1 MRKERK
7 TITATSSFIKAL
19 EANHPKGIRVRSRLA
34 IICALTFIVI
44 DFLFVAYNYDYLPD
58 IIPAFEDT
66 EGIFIEAVEK
76 SSYIGYDIQRLV
88 ILLSAF
94 IVAWVIKPCFK
105 TAIIYKRVR
114 CFILD
119 IVNLT
124 ITSAIAMTMVELA
137 IAKGEPQEISY
148 FSQWIA
154 FIFWVVVM
162 AGELAYDL
170 RKIHKLKNGN
180 L

>member
-58 IIPAFEDT
+58 VIPAFEDT
-66 EGIFIEAVEK
+66 DGIFIEAMEK
-76 SSYIGYDIQRLV
+76 SSYIGYDIQRFVL
-88 ILLSAF
+88 LLSAF
-94 IVAWVIKPCFK
+94 IVAWAIKPYFK
-105 TAIIYKRVR
+105 TAIIYQRVR